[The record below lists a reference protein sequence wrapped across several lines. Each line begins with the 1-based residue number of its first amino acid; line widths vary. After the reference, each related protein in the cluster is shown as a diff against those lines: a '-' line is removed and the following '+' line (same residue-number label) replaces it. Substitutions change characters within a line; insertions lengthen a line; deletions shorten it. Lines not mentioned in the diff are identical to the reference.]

1 MLVTIVVPVHNVQ
14 EVLGRCLDSLLSQTY
29 RNIEIVLVDDG
40 STDGSRSIC
49 EEYEKKDSRIRFFHQ
64 ENKGLGE
71 ARNSGVAIARGTYVM
86 FMDSDDWAASDM
98 VEQLVRA
105 AQEYPDAD
113 FVKCG
118 FYYTKGK
125 GMPVEEEL
133 WDKNERVAVAPAL
146 LRHFFD
152 GIFWIVVW
160 NALYKIDLVRKVKQP
175 PLLAQDNYSSFFYLF
190 FAKKCVIVNRPLYFY
205 WVNPKGASKDP
216 AKQVLRM
223 KHILQNTEMIFER
236 IRNEKLLLGDD
247 ILHRL
252 HRNWAKAWYHYIRED
267 KECKE
272 WSRSTAREVLSLL
285 NVRRSVL
292 LRYIIFKRHIQLRDE
307 T

>member
-1 MLVTIVVPVHNVQ
+1 MLVSIVVPVYNVQ
-14 EVLGRCLDSLLSQTY
+14 EVLGRCLDSLIGQTFQ
-29 RNIEIVLVDDG
+29 NVEIILVDDG
-40 STDGSRSIC
+40 STDGSRLIC
-49 EEYEKKDSRIRFFHQ
+49 EEYEKRDSRIRYLHQ

-86 FMDSDDWAASDM
+86 FVDSDDWAAPDM

-118 FYYTKGK
+118 FYYTRGI
-125 GMPVEEEL
+125 GMPAEEEL
-133 WDKNERVAVAPAL
+133 WDKNEKIAVAPAL
-146 LRHFFD
+146 MHHFFD

-175 PLLAQDNYSSFFYLF
+175 PLLAQDNYSSFFYLL
-190 FAKKCVIVNRPLYFY
+190 FAKKCVIVNKPLYFY
-205 WVNPKGASKDP
+205 WVNPQGASKNP

-223 KHILQNTEMIFER
+223 KHLLRNTEMIFER
-236 IRNEKLLLGDD
+236 IRNENLLLEDN

-252 HRNWAKAWYHYIRED
+252 RQKWARDWYHYIRED
-267 KECKE
+267 KERKE

-285 NVRRSVL
+285 DFRRSVL
-292 LRYIIFKRHIQLRDE
+292 LRYLIFKRHIQLQDE